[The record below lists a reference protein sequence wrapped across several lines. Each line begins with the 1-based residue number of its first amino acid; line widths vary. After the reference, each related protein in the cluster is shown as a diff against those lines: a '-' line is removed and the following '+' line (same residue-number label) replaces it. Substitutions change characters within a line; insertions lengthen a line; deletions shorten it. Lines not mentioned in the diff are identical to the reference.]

1 MSRMTAPPDSLA
13 NRAIPDARPW
23 RPSALVSGALAVH
36 VSAAAAVIVQP
47 AIVPWAAGSV
57 IASHLLLTAA
67 GLWPRCTLLGPNL
80 LALPPAAQGCL
91 ALTFDDGPN
100 PELTP
105 RVLDLLDQHH
115 ARATFF
121 CIGARA
127 ARHPALVQ
135 EIVQRGHAVENHS
148 LDHLHHFSL
157 FGPARLMRDIGAA
170 QQVLTEL
177 SGTAPRFFRA
187 PAGLRNPFLEP
198 VLCRLGLHLAAWTR
212 RGFDTVAAGDAD
224 RMAARLLSHL
234 AERDILLMHD
244 GNPGHD
250 RAGRPLVLEVLPRV
264 LQAIDRAGL
273 RCVTLRDGVSLTA
286 ATPR

>member
-1 MSRMTAPPDSLA
+1 MSRMSAPPDEQA
-13 NRAIPDARPW
+13 ARTAGHNARPW
-23 RPSALVSGALAVH
+23 RPAPLVGGALAVH
-36 VSAAAAVIVQP
+36 VGAAAAILARP
-47 AIVPWAAGSV
+47 AALPWAVGGV

-67 GLWPRCTLLGPNL
+67 GLWPRSTWLGPNL
-80 LALPPAAQGCL
+80 LSLPQSARGCV

-105 RVLDLLDQHH
+105 RVLDLLDQHG
-115 ARATFF
+115 ARGTFF

-127 ARHPALVQ
+127 AQHPALVR
-135 EIVQRGHAVENHS
+135 EIVLRGHAVENHS
-148 LDHLHHFSL
+148 QDHRHHFSL
-157 FGPARLMRDIGAA
+157 FGPARQMRDIAAA

-198 VLCRLGLHLAAWTR
+198 VLCRLGLHLASWTR
-212 RGFDTVAAGDAD
+212 RGFDTTASGDAE
-224 RMAARLLSHL
+224 RVTARLLTGL

-250 RAGRPLVLEVLPRV
+250 RAGQPLLLEVLPRV

-273 RCVTLRDGVSLTA
+273 RCVTLREAV
-286 ATPR
+286 R